1 MNIIKHAQSSCYMR
15 RYICTI
21 SHSMDRIWLLLVPI
35 ETEVDPQLL
44 QPKYVVIQWA
54 DQDKCLSY

>member
-44 QPKYVVIQWA
+44 QPKYVVIQ
-54 DQDKCLSY
+54 